1 MATQPV
7 ESRSERVVVLMTATE
22 KRDVANKARSLGLS
36 IGEYMRLAAEFG
48 AMTSS
53 ERAAMEALTVELQA
67 MNTRLADS
75 FAKLE
80 ETSKR
85 EIDEDALRAKYRVE
99 LEAMD
104 IDWAGVA
111 DRLGLARSAT
121 DHAH

>member
-22 KRDVANKARSLGLS
+22 KRDVVDKARTLGLS

-53 ERAAMEALTVELQA
+53 ERAELEALTTELQA
-67 MNTRLADS
+67 MNESLAES
-75 FAKLE
+75 FARLE
-80 ETSKR
+80 ETSQR
-85 EIDEDALRAKYRVE
+85 EIDEDGLRVKVRAE
-99 LEAMD
+99 LEVMD

-111 DRLGLARSAT
+111 DRLGLTRSSANQ
-121 DHAH
+121 AH